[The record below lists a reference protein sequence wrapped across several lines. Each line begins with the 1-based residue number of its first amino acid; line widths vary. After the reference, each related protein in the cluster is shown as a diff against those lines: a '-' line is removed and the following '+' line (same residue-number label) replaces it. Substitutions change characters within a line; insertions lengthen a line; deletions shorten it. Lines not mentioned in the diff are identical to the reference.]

1 MVPTSAH
8 VRAGC
13 WLFSAALH
21 VVAFAATG
29 HSPRAPAAAQGDAA
43 EPIVIDVVQEPPRD
57 VSAPSIATA
66 DTRSAAFVP
75 RPTHTH
81 AYPVPI
87 DHDAHPHD
95 PSLVHLPFALP
106 APMPSEAIVAPERFT
121 MTVGTD
127 GPRPSAETA
136 ASHAA
141 EPAGDPRP
149 GDDAMPLTEDGV
161 SSPARL
167 ATPMSPAYP
176 AEARA
181 QEVEAD
187 VVLEIVVASTGEVVN
202 ARVLEAAGFGFDEE
216 ALRAVHA
223 ARFIPAQRAG
233 RRVAVRMRWSW
244 SFRLR

>member
-1 MVPTSAH
+1 
-8 VRAGC
+8 
-13 WLFSAALH
+13 
-21 VVAFAATG
+21 
-29 HSPRAPAAAQGDAA
+29 
-43 EPIVIDVVQEPPRD
+43 
-57 VSAPSIATA
+57 
-66 DTRSAAFVP
+66 VP
-75 RPTHTH
+75 RSTHTH
-81 AYPVPI
+81 AYPIPI

-95 PSLVHLPFALP
+95 PSLVHVPL
-106 APMPSEAIVAPERFT
+106 APHAPIPSEATVAPARFT

-127 GPRPSAETA
+127 SPRGRAEAA

-141 EPAGDPRP
+141 ETAGDPRP

-202 ARVLEAAGFGFDEE
+202 ARVLEPAGFGFDEA

-223 ARFIPAQRAG
+223 ARFIPAQHDG